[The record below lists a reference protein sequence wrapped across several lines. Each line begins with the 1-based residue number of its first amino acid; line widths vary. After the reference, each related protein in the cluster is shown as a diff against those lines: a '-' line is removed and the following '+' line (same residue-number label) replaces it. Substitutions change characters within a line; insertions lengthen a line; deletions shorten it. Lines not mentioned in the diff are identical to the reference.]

1 MTNLLIRKKIDDV
14 VVTCEEAGTL
24 LANTTDKHQRE
35 ILLAMANAVDKMTRD
50 GGSWPMQCRAIV
62 NGCRKGDGL
71 SQSERIRIRSM
82 LDCLIDHLSEP
93 VEVPG
98 IEQTTYYQRLS

>member
-35 ILLAMANAVDKMTRD
+35 FLLAMANAVDKMTRD